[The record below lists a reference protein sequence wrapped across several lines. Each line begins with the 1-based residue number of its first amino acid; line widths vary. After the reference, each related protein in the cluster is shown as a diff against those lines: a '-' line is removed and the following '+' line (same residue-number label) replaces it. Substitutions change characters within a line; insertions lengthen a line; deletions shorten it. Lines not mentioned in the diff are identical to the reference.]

1 MCEALKEIMKDEFE
15 ALKQKTLQQGLQ
27 QGAEL
32 KLIEQ
37 IQKKIKK
44 GKTLAQIANEL
55 EETEETI
62 LPIYQQAKST
72 F

>member
-15 ALKQKTLQQGLQ
+15 ALKQKTLQEGLQ